1 MNSGLSLT
9 EGARF
14 YTPLS
19 KTVFVTS
26 ELFWDAGT
34 TDLDNWTQERALYSA
49 RLYLGEKVC
58 ECVFKSLRR

>member
-34 TDLDNWTQERALYSA
+34 TDLDNWTQERALFSV

-58 ECVFKSLRR
+58 ECVF

>member
-34 TDLDNWTQERALYSA
+34 TDLDNWTQERALYSV
-49 RLYLGEKVC
+49 RPYLD
-58 ECVFKSLRR
+58 